1 MTLLASITYIAKIKQ
16 TNCKTSSINIK
27 STNNKNKVVYMQEV
41 ISDVVKK
48 IGGLGFIE
56 TIKVSGTD
64 DETKIE
70 AIDGD
75 KTVIVK
81 ASLLTPQPEL
91 KGEFGIST
99 LPLLAGLLNFASYK
113 ADGATFKVKRRNTET
128 ASHPEEFEFKEKNG
142 QGASFRLM
150 EARLVPE
157 QPKVVDI
164 KWDVSFTPTKSKIQE
179 FGALAGLYSQF
190 DQYFSVKTKDGN
202 LIVSIGEEE
211 STTHRASMVLADAV
225 DGELKGELL
234 WPTSQFLQILKMG
247 DGHDFTVSI
256 TSKGAMLVNV
266 ITSQANYS
274 YILPARR
281 R

>member
-1 MTLLASITYIAKIKQ
+1 
-16 TNCKTSSINIK
+16 
-27 STNNKNKVVYMQEV
+27 MQEA

-64 DETKIE
+64 EETKIE
-70 AIDGD
+70 AIDVE

-91 KGEFGIST
+91 NGVFGIST

-113 ADGATFKVKRRNTET
+113 ADGATFKVKRRSTD
-128 ASHPEEFEFKEKNG
+128 SGSIPEEFEFKEKNG

-150 EARLVPE
+150 ESKLIPE

-164 KWDVSFTPTKSKIQE
+164 KWDVTFTPTKSKIQE

-190 DQYFSVKTKDGN
+190 DQYFSVKTRDGN

-211 STTHRASMVLADAV
+211 STTHRASMVLAEGV